1 MSQALSSAE
10 SARLSVL
17 KTGISLFTG
26 LRQPSGVTA
35 LWDHTVPAAVY
46 IVTRQN
52 LTKRRDIT
60 QKLLDEKKTY
70 NCGPP
75 VCLWSALSS
84 GAKGFLAQEIANC
97 SFLHSASDF
106 VLFLMLYHFVRP
118 LHHRTHAVIQQRYFL
133 FARPPLWQPSVLPA
147 WACLKNISL
156 GVTMSKHRAGRA
168 LYLACFSLM
177 CCWSSI
183 FYVSNG
189 SFRYFPSKAKNE
201 VGGGR
206 M

>member
-1 MSQALSSAE
+1 MTCSMSGHSDMSQALSSAE

-75 VCLWSALSS
+75 VCL
-84 GAKGFLAQEIANC
+84 
-97 SFLHSASDF
+97 
-106 VLFLMLYHFVRP
+106 
-118 LHHRTHAVIQQRYFL
+118 
-133 FARPPLWQPSVLPA
+133 
-147 WACLKNISL
+147 
-156 GVTMSKHRAGRA
+156 
-168 LYLACFSLM
+168 
-177 CCWSSI
+177 
-183 FYVSNG
+183 
-189 SFRYFPSKAKNE
+189 
-201 VGGGR
+201 
-206 M
+206 